1 MSKVSITE
9 LASKLMEKHGLKR
22 TEAELFIRQ
31 FVGVINDGL
40 KNDK

>member
-22 TEAELFIRQ
+22 TEAELLSASLL
-31 FVGVINDGL
+31 VLSTTD
-40 KNDK
+40 